1 MVGGCGPQPGG
12 ALFGLHAP
20 AARHRL
26 GAGPVSV
33 SAFVV
38 VVLLHEGARAH
49 AEWLKNELGDEVGRA
64 HAGHLLH
71 QELDEGVPAPE

>member
-1 MVGGCGPQPGG
+1 
-12 ALFGLHAP
+12 
-20 AARHRL
+20 
-26 GAGPVSV
+26 V
-33 SAFVV
+33 SAFVI